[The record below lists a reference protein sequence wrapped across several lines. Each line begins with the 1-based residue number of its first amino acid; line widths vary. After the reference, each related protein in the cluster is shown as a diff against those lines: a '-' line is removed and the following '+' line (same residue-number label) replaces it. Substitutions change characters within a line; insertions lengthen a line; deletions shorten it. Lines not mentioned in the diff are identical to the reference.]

1 MDNARCRHAKFVYAW
16 IDYKKACDSVPHSW
30 ILSCLDL
37 YKVHP
42 RICVFIQNV
51 MQNWKVN
58 LYCVDHFYGEVNV
71 LRGIYQGDSLSL
83 LLFI

>member
-1 MDNARCRHAKFVYAW
+1 MPDAGTQKLFMAW
-16 IDYKKACDSVPHSW
+16 IDYKKACDSAPHSW
-30 ILSCLDL
+30 ILSCLGL